1 MHPPAGPPPQG
12 QEPATPPAL
21 PSAVPPAAPAP
32 SPPAPGGGVLAGIGL
47 MCLAV
52 TTFSLLDATAKWL
65 SPQVGVVMVVWARYV
80 THLLLSL
87 AVFNPWTVPGL
98 MRTSRPGL
106 QILRST
112 LMFAIT
118 VLNFTALLFL
128 QLDQTVSLMFSSP
141 FFVALFAGPLLG
153 EWIGAKR
160 WAAILVGFAGIILVV
175 RPGAGGIHPAAL
187 LCLAG
192 AACYALY
199 AITTRMLATT
209 EKSETTLFYSALV
222 GSIAASVPLPFAWH
236 LPQTPLAAVG
246 LVGLGVLGG
255 FGHFMLILAHHRA
268 PAARLAPFVYTQIIS
283 MVALGW
289 LLFDQVPSG
298 WTLAGATV
306 VIGSGIYLLLL
317 ERRERRRPEP
327 EPGTGT
333 R

>member
-1 MHPPAGPPPQG
+1 MRPPSPLPAGPAPQDQETVPPVPPAGPDR
-12 QEPATPPAL
+12 
-21 PSAVPPAAPAP
+21 S
-32 SPPAPGGGVLAGIGL
+32 VLVGIGL

-52 TTFSLLDATAKWL
+52 TAFSMLDATAKWL

-112 LMFAIT
+112 LMLAIT
-118 VLNFTALLFL
+118 VLNFTALLYL

-153 EWIGAKR
+153 EWIGARR
-160 WAAILVGFAGIILVV
+160 WAAILVGFTGIILVV

-199 AITTRMLATT
+199 AIITRMLAATD
-209 EKSETTLFYSALV
+209 KSATTLFYSALV
-222 GSIAASVPLPFAWH
+222 GSIAASLPLPFAWH
-236 LPQTPLAAVG
+236 LPETPLAAIA
-246 LVGLGVLGG
+246 LVALGVFGG
-255 FGHFMLILAHHRA
+255 FGHFMLILAHNRA

-289 LLFDQVPSG
+289 LFFGQVPSG
-298 WTLAGATV
+298 WTLAGAAV
-306 VIGSGIYLLLL
+306 VIGSGIYLLFL
-317 ERRERRRPEP
+317 EHRERRVKPTEVR
-327 EPGTGT
+327 
-333 R
+333 